1 MSSPFNQAWLVLKR
15 QTALSEYEGFEELQD
30 LPMPNK
36 RQKIA
41 VPTHI
46 NRMMSDEG
54 GKEYNLM
61 SGDTELGSINNEYES
76 SQPDKTIE
84 NFGGYMNPDY
94 RRQKLYQKLL
104 NALIQNNYEIIS
116 DHRNE
121 YSQSAHKKFQQNLP
135 ANINFKNPD
144 YNVLSV
150 LPKGDSIDPISANP
164 TEEENQLMDRYIYS
178 KKPTE
183 MIGGIQRYDYG
194 SLPIRNV
201 KNPEIVEYENKP
213 IHQRMLPKFSDPNN
227 PYRQFMRLDEFSE

>member
-15 QTALSEYEGFEELQD
+15 QTALSDYEGFEELKD
-30 LPMPNK
+30 LPMPNE

-46 NRMMSDEG
+46 NRMIDVEG
-54 GKEYNLM
+54 GKKYALM
-61 SGDTELGSINNEYES
+61 SGDTELGSIHNEYEG

-84 NFGGYMNPDY
+84 SYGGYIYPDY
-94 RRQKLYQKLL
+94 RRQGLYQKLL
-104 NALIQNNYEIIS
+104 NALIQNNYKIIS

-121 YSQSAHKKFQQNLP
+121 LSHSAHKKFQENLP
-135 ANINFKNPD
+135 ANVKF
-144 YNVLSV
+144 S
-150 LPKGDSIDPISANP
+150 
-164 TEEENQLMDRYIYS
+164 EENILPPFEHTFSYEKQ
-178 KKPTE
+178 PTE

-201 KNPEIVEYENKP
+201 ENPDIVEYQKKP

>member
-1 MSSPFNQAWLVLKR
+1 MNRPFDKAWLVLKR

-54 GKEYNLM
+54 GIEYGLM
-61 SGDTELGSINNEYES
+61 SGDTELGSINNEYEGFEL
-76 SQPDKTIE
+76 PNKTIE
-84 NFGGYMNPDY
+84 SYGGYINPSY
-94 RRQKLYQKLL
+94 RRQGLYQKLL
-104 NALIQNNYEIIS
+104 NALIQNNYYVIS
-116 DHRNE
+116 DNRNE
-121 YSQSAHKKFQQNLP
+121 QSHSAHKKFQENLP
-135 ANINFKNPD
+135 ANINFIEGGKGYDINGKEIPMGSSEFPPQELPFF
-144 YNVLSV
+144 YN
-150 LPKGDSIDPISANP
+150 
-164 TEEENQLMDRYIYS
+164 

-201 KNPEIVEYENKP
+201 ENPKLAEYENIP
-213 IHQRMLPKFSDPNN
+213 IHQRMSPEFSDPDN